1 MKRSESHPTRDQLA
15 AFVHGQL
22 TDDELRLME
31 THISECDTC
40 CEELRQVPH
49 DQLVGQLRSSAW
61 DLGVRESAD
70 FVRDDVLANHSRYE
84 VLRELGRGG
93 MGVVYLAKHRLM
105 GRTVALKVINPR
117 LLQNQMAIER
127 FRHEVQAAARL
138 NHRNIVTAFDA
149 EQAGE
154 SHFLVMEYVD
164 GTDLATIV
172 ARQGRLPVVYA
183 CNYVMQAALGLQHAH
198 EQGMVHRD
206 VKPHNL
212 MRTAAGT
219 IKIMDFGLARL
230 ANPGDS
236 ETPHGLTAEGVTLG
250 TPDYIAP
257 EQARDARRAD
267 IRSDIYSLGC
277 TLYYLLS
284 ANVPFPAGTAVE
296 KVIAHVTADPIPIQQ
311 MRSDIPTALT
321 AILGRMMARDP
332 DDRFQTAVEVA
343 RALMPFSLPENGET
357 PPALD
362 TQIDVALQ
370 HVKHGTDTTSQTLLQ
385 SDEDFFIKDKNAI
398 QPVTQQDV
406 AQQNSLQLPVRK
418 SMNAR
423 RLVALLVVGVV
434 FVFAVVQF
442 VTSSR
447 DSNRSAPRQP
457 LTITDQWVDLISQV
471 EPRTQTVSGNW
482 SRNGNELIGKAREWA
497 RIAILD
503 STPREYDFEVEFTRT
518 SGEHSVALIFP
529 AGSGD
534 ATLELDAW
542 GKHLSGLQLING
554 EDLRSQ
560 QTGAATVGLKNGKRY
575 VARVEVRELEIR
587 AFLDD
592 TLVTTY
598 RGDGANLRP
607 LEGWKLVG
615 PSRLGVGAFNSDIT
629 VHHVRI
635 RTPLR

>member
-1 MKRSESHPTRDQLA
+1 MNRSDPHPTRDQLA

-22 TDDELRLME
+22 SDDELRLLE
-31 THISECDTC
+31 THISECETC

-49 DQLVGQLRSSAW
+49 DSLVGQLRSSAH
-61 DLGVRESAD
+61 DASGNTPTGPVRG
-70 FVRDDVLANHSRYE
+70 DVLKNHTRYE

-105 GRTVALKVINPR
+105 GRMVALKVISPR
-117 LLQNQMAIER
+117 LLQNQMAVER

-172 ARQGRLPVVYA
+172 ARLGRLPVMYA

-206 VKPHNL
+206 IKPHNL
-212 MRTAAGT
+212 MRTSSGT

-230 ANPGDS
+230 ANPGDG
-236 ETPHGLTAEGVTLG
+236 EVPQGLTAEGVTLG

-277 TLYYLLS
+277 TLYYLLT

-296 KVIAHVTADPIPIQQ
+296 KVIAHVTTDPVPIQQ
-311 MRSDIPTALT
+311 LRTDIPDPLS
-321 AILGRMMARDP
+321 AILGRMMAREP
-332 DDRFQTAVEVA
+332 DDRFQTPVEVA
-343 RALMPFSLPENGET
+343 SALMPFSLPENGES

-362 TQIDVALQ
+362 TQMDVALQ
-370 HVKHGTDTTSQTLLQ
+370 HVARPVGMTSQTRMQ
-385 SDEDFFIKDKNAI
+385 SDEELFIKDAKAI
-398 QPVTQQDV
+398 QPMTQQDV
-406 AQQNSLQLPVRK
+406 ADRSPLPSAERRLT
-418 SMNAR
+418 AR
-423 RLVALLVVGVV
+423 RVGISLVLGV
-434 FVFAVVQF
+434 AVVLG
-442 VTSSR
+442 VTLLLPPFRNLSR
-447 DSNRSAPRQP
+447 TVDRKP
-457 LTITDQWVDLISQV
+457 LAITDQWVELIPRV
-471 EPRTQTVSGNW
+471 EPGTQTVSGSW
-482 SRNGNELIGKAREWA
+482 HRSGEELNGKAREWA
-497 RIAILD
+497 RIAILE
-503 STPREYDFEVEFTRT
+503 SAPREYDFEVEFTRT

-529 AGSGD
+529 AGDGD
-534 ATLELDAW
+534 ATFELDAW
-542 GKHLSGLQLING
+542 GKQLSGLQLING

-560 QTGAATVGLKNGKRY
+560 QTGVASFGLKNGQRY
-575 VARVEVRELEIR
+575 TARLEVRQFEIR

-598 RGDGANLRP
+598 QGDGANLRP
-607 LEGWKLVG
+607 LDGWKLPA
-615 PSRLGVGAFNSDIT
+615 PSQLGIGAFNADIT
-629 VHHVRI
+629 IHHVRI
-635 RTPLR
+635 RRPSR

>member
-1 MKRSESHPTRDQLA
+1 MNRSEPHPTRDQLA

-31 THISECDTC
+31 THISECETC
-40 CEELRQVPH
+40 CEELRHVPH

-61 DLGVRESAD
+61 EVEGRLPTDL
-70 FVRDDVLANHSRYE
+70 VRDDVLANHSRYE

-172 ARQGRLPVVYA
+172 AGQGRLPVMYA
-183 CNYVMQAALGLQHAH
+183 CNYLLQAALGLQHAH

-212 MRTAAGT
+212 MRTACGT

-277 TLYYLLS
+277 TLYYLLT
-284 ANVPFPAGTAVE
+284 ANVPFPAGTAVD
-296 KVIAHVTADPIPIQQ
+296 KVIAHVTADPMPIQQ
-311 MRSDIPTALT
+311 LRSDIPTQLT

-332 DDRFQTAVEVA
+332 DDRFQTPVEVA

-362 TQIDVALQ
+362 TQIDVALP
-370 HVKHGTDTTSQTLLQ
+370 HVKHSTDTTSQTYLQ
-385 SDEDFFIKDKNAI
+385 SDEDILINDANAVL
-398 QPVTQQDV
+398 PVTQQDV
-406 AQQNSLQLPVRK
+406 ANQIPLQSSVRK
-418 SMNAR
+418 PLNAR
-423 RLVALLVVGVV
+423 RLGILLALGVA
-434 FVFAVVQF
+434 FVLAVVQF
-442 VTSSR
+442 VSSSR
-447 DSNRSAPRQP
+447 ESKHSDKQQP
-457 LTITDQWVDLISQV
+457 LTITDQWVELIPRV
-471 EPRTQTVSGNW
+471 EPRARAVSGNW
-482 SRNGNELIGKAREWA
+482 NRNGEELIGKAREWA

-534 ATLELDAW
+534 ATFELDAW
-542 GKHLSGLQLING
+542 GKQLSGLQLING

-560 QTGAATVGLKNGKRY
+560 QSGAATVGLKNGKRY
-575 VARVEVRELEIR
+575 VARLEVRQFEIR

-592 TLVTTY
+592 NQVTIY
-598 RGDGANLRP
+598 RGDGSNLRP
-607 LEGWKLVG
+607 LDGWQLSAQ
-615 PSRLGVGAFNSDIT
+615 SRLGVGAFNADIT
-629 VHHVRI
+629 IHHLRI
-635 RTPLR
+635 RTPLH